1 MKALEQVDW
10 VSIIMNISMIF
21 LKLIAIFVIYFI
33 IRAIGNKMIKRAYS
47 AFSEKHDV
55 SLSRAQTLQ
64 SLTLNI
70 FAYLLIFILVV
81 MILDL
86 FHYNPTALLAGAG
99 VVGLAI
105 GFGAQGLVSD
115 IVTGFFILL
124 EKQFDVGEY
133 ITVAGFDG
141 IVEQIGLRTTQ
152 LRSFDGTLHFI
163 PNRSILNVSN
173 HSRGTMQALV
183 DIELSPDENV
193 DQMITTLQAACD
205 EVRESMP
212 QIIEG
217 PQVVG
222 VESFGSS
229 SLVLRIIA
237 KTETMEQWR
246 VERILRQKNERS
258 TRSSQRDKKNQDHN
272 ILVLFC

>member
-1 MKALEQVDW
+1 MKGFEQIDW
-10 VSIIMNISMIF
+10 FSILINISFIL
-21 LKLIAIFVIYFI
+21 LKLIGIFVIYFI
-33 IRAIGNKMIKRAYS
+33 IRAIGNKMIKRAYEN
-47 AFSEKHDV
+47 FSKKHEI

-70 FAYLLIFILVV
+70 FAYLLFFMLVV

-99 VVGLAI
+99 VAGLAI
-105 GFGAQGLVSD
+105 GFGAQGFVSD

-133 ITVAGFDG
+133 ITVGGSDG

-193 DQMITTLQAACD
+193 DQMITALQAACD
-205 EVRESMP
+205 EVREETP

-217 PQVVG
+217 PQVLG
-222 VESFGSS
+222 IEAFGSS

-246 VERILRQKNERS
+246 VERILRKKVKEVLDTQKEPG
-258 TRSSQRDKKNQDHN
+258 
-272 ILVLFC
+272 

>member
-1 MKALEQVDW
+1 
-10 VSIIMNISMIF
+10 
-21 LKLIAIFVIYFI
+21 
-33 IRAIGNKMIKRAYS
+33 
-47 AFSEKHDV
+47 
-55 SLSRAQTLQ
+55 
-64 SLTLNI
+64 
-70 FAYLLIFILVV
+70 

-183 DIELSPDENV
+183 DIELSPNENV
-193 DQMITTLQAACD
+193 DQMITALQAACD
-205 EVRESMP
+205 EVRAETP

-222 VESFGSS
+222 VEAFGSS

-246 VERILRQKNERS
+246 VERILRKKMKEVLDIEKKQKEPGS
-258 TRSSQRDKKNQDHN
+258 
-272 ILVLFC
+272 

>member
-1 MKALEQVDW
+1 
-10 VSIIMNISMIF
+10 
-21 LKLIAIFVIYFI
+21 
-33 IRAIGNKMIKRAYS
+33 
-47 AFSEKHDV
+47 
-55 SLSRAQTLQ
+55 
-64 SLTLNI
+64 
-70 FAYLLIFILVV
+70 

-173 HSRGTMQALV
+173 HSRGTMTSSGRSGGVRFVFPRAAYHC
-183 DIELSPDENV
+183 ENRNNGAV
-193 DQMITTLQAACD
+193 AGRTNLA
-205 EVRESMP
+205 
-212 QIIEG
+212 
-217 PQVVG
+217 
-222 VESFGSS
+222 
-229 SLVLRIIA
+229 
-237 KTETMEQWR
+237 
-246 VERILRQKNERS
+246 QKNERS
-258 TRSSQRDKKNQDHN
+258 TRYREKAKRTGFIIYRFFLLALLNT
-272 ILVLFC
+272 LFYFLTNFISRHT